1 MPALPGSPRHFAT
14 AARLTGLAGVA
25 VLAVLTGCASIPD
38 GDAPPL
44 PRWTQVLPERQLSL
58 RAIVP
63 AGTACPSAT
72 VDGVAQSLHA
82 RVGAPSSDFPVTL
95 CERAVATTTRQAS
108 IAGQP
113 LPLAAAE
120 IRRIV
125 IVGDTGCRIKVPAS
139 GHGDPLQDCTNPAAW
154 PWARVAGAAA
164 ATQPDLVIHL
174 GDYHY
179 REYCRQPALCAALS
193 TQGTPVGYDWAGWN
207 ADFFTPAAA
216 LLRAAPWVTVRG
228 NHENC
233 DRGGEGWQRLLS
245 PLPPQTCPTGDDGR
259 PPRSV
264 LSNNATAAA
273 YRVELPGLPALI
285 VADNAGHE
293 DYRAA
298 DSAPHESAVF
308 EKSLAA
314 LLNAADRQPFW
325 LLIHKPLWYDLL
337 AADLPANSLQTTLRT
352 RLPATLSIV
361 FAGHEHAFQTINF
374 ATAPATTSAQNSGQ
388 RPAQLIVG
396 NSGTQLEIF
405 DPASPF
411 FANGQ
416 AAASQERWQANER
429 LYDGSAAASGVV
441 VHRYGFLLLE
451 RVGDDPTGPWTGSL
465 RDPDGRPLADCRLDN
480 ARKRVHCAPA
490 AVH

>member
-1 MPALPGSPRHFAT
+1 MPTLPGSPRHVAT
-14 AARLTGLAGVA
+14 AARLTGFAGLA
-25 VLAVLTGCASIPD
+25 VLAVLTGCASIPG

-44 PRWTQVLPERQLSL
+44 HRWTQVLPEQQLSL

-72 VDGVAQSLHA
+72 VDGVTQALQA
-82 RVGAPSSDFPVTL
+82 RAGASSTDFPVTL
-95 CERAVATTTRQAS
+95 CERAVATTARQAS

-113 LPLAAAE
+113 LPLAAAD

-139 GHGDPLQDCTNPAAW
+139 GDGDPIQDCADPAAW
-154 PWARVAGAAA
+154 PWARVASAAA

-179 REYCRQPALCAALS
+179 REYCRQPALCAALPE
-193 TQGTPVGYDWAGWN
+193 QGTHIGYDWAGWN

-233 DRGGEGWQRLLS
+233 DRGGEGWLRLLS
-245 PLPPQTCPTGDDGR
+245 PLPPQTCPAGDDGR

-264 LSNNATAAA
+264 LRNNATAAA
-273 YRVELPGLPALI
+273 YRLELPGLPTLI

-298 DSAPHESAVF
+298 DSAPHENALF

-314 LLNAADRQPFW
+314 LLHAADRQPFW

-352 RLPATLSIV
+352 RLPTPLSIV

-374 ATAPATTSAQNSGQ
+374 ATSAGEKTRQ

-396 NSGTQLEIF
+396 NGGTQLEIF

-411 FANGQ
+411 FANAQ
-416 AAASQERWQANER
+416 PAASQARWQAGER
-429 LYDGSAAASGVV
+429 LYEGVAAASGVI
-441 VHRYGFLLLE
+441 VHAYGFLLLE
-451 RVGDDPTGPWTGSL
+451 RDGDDPAGAWTGSL

-490 AVH
+490 AGH